1 MPHIT
6 ARLAALLVL
15 AACAQ
20 FPQIDAFPPAPA
32 TAAPTLVPID
42 GLLAQADAAGP
53 PVAASLQARAARLQA
68 RAALMRGPILDPDT
82 RAQLAAAI
90 REGTA

>member
-42 GLLAQADAAGP
+42 GLLAQADAAGQP
-53 PVAASLQARAARLQA
+53 L
-68 RAALMRGPILDPDT
+68 T
-82 RAQLAAAI
+82 RALRRARRGFGRA
-90 REGTA
+90 RR